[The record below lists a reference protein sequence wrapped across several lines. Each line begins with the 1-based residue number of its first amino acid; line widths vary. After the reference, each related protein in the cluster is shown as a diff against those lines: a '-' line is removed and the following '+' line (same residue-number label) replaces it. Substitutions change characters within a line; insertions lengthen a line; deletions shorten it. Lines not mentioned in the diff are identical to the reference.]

1 MFNHLDNVLPQLE
14 RETIDGVRYYS
25 IPEGDQLLK
34 LVSITSVTSHFNKEI
49 FIKWR
54 KRVGNEEA
62 DRITKASTSR
72 GTDLH
77 TLVEN
82 YLYNRD
88 LPTVQPI

>member
-25 IPEGDQLLK
+25 IPDEDELLK

-49 FIKWR
+49 FVKWR

-62 DRITKASTSR
+62 DESPRQQQV
-72 GTDLH
+72 
-77 TLVEN
+77 VELT
-82 YLYNRD
+82 YILW
-88 LPTVQPI
+88 